1 MRAVIQRVGEASV
14 TVDGKIVS
22 QIGCGY
28 LVLLGVARGDGH
40 AEAEWIARKIAG
52 MRLFEDAEERMNL
65 SLDDIGGGLIVVS
78 QFTLCADCRKG
89 NRPSFI
95 DAAPAEDARAL
106 YEEVVTLLRARF
118 GEERVGTGVFQ
129 THMDVRLHNDGPVT
143 IVLDTANA
151 APVKG

>member
-22 QIGCGY
+22 QIGRGY

-40 AEAEWIARKIAG
+40 AEAEWIARKIVG

-106 YEEVVTLLRARF
+106 YEEVVALLRARF

-143 IVLDTANA
+143 IVLDTASA